1 MNMSWAIFSRN
12 DGRVCYAKCAI
23 ENGIKQPTYTI
34 GQDVRAVMIMRH
46 IPILLVVVI
55 ISLGAQTAFGA
66 GGDGGYATSTKKPAG
81 YNEAVALIEAE
92 KYQEAIPL
100 LQSAE
105 KLATTDAD
113 IQNLLGFTHR
123 KTGKLDAAASYYKRA
138 LEINPK
144 HKGALEYQGEL
155 FLMLGDKDAAAH
167 NLAKLDKICWLV
179 CSEYD
184 DLKQAIAKSQ

>member
-1 MNMSWAIFSRN
+1 MRADMITRHMPIF
-12 DGRVCYAKCAI
+12 
-23 ENGIKQPTYTI
+23 
-34 GQDVRAVMIMRH
+34 
-46 IPILLVVVI
+46 LVVII

-66 GGDGGYATSTKKPAG
+66 GVDGGYAASTKKPAG
-81 YNEAVALIEAE
+81 YNEAVALIAAE
-92 KYQEAIPL
+92 KYQEAIPP

-123 KTGKLDAAASYYKRA
+123 KTGRLDAAASYYKRA
-138 LEINPK
+138 LEIDPK

-155 FLMLGDKDAAAH
+155 FLMRGEKDAAYA
-167 NLAKLDKICWLV
+167 NLEKLDKICWMG

-184 DLKQAIAKSQ
+184 VLKKAIAELQ

>member
-1 MNMSWAIFSRN
+1 MTPVTASAQTENT
-12 DGRVCYAKCAI
+12 AKRAI
-23 ENGIKQPTYTI
+23 ENGVKQPTYITN
-34 GQDVRAVMIMRH
+34 QNKRAAMITRH
-46 IPILLVVVI
+46 LLIIPVVVV

-66 GGDGGYATSTKKPAG
+66 GGDSGYAASTKKPAG
-81 YNEAVALIEAE
+81 YNEAVALIAAK
-92 KYQEAIPL
+92 KYQEAILP

-105 KLATTDAD
+105 KLAKTDAD

-123 KTGKLDAAASYYKRA
+123 KTGKLDAAAGYYKRA

-155 FLMLGDKDAAAH
+155 FLMLGNKDAAAA
-167 NLAKLDKICWLV
+167 NLVTLDKICWLG

>member
-1 MNMSWAIFSRN
+1 MITRHMPIFL
-12 DGRVCYAKCAI
+12 A
-23 ENGIKQPTYTI
+23 
-34 GQDVRAVMIMRH
+34 
-46 IPILLVVVI
+46 VVI
-55 ISLGAQTAFGA
+55 ISLSAQTAFGA
-66 GGDGGYATSTKKPAG
+66 GGDSGYAASTKKPAG
-81 YNEAVALIEAE
+81 YNEAVALIAAE
-92 KYQEAIPL
+92 KYQEAIPP

-155 FLMLGDKDAAAH
+155 FLMLGDKTAAEK
-167 NLAKLDKICWLV
+167 NLQKLNKVCWLG
-179 CSEYD
+179 CDELD
-184 DLKQAIAKSQ
+184 DLQTAIRNFKP